1 MIERTIYAEY
11 EERAVPLDE
20 NAVREALS
28 EQAFALAELEI
39 DALGANSLQIVDKWI
54 DYSMI
59 EEGRMRA
66 RAVVELHR
74 DIATT
79 RDALAQEG

>member
-1 MIERTIYAEY
+1 MIERTTYAEY

-28 EQAFALAELEI
+28 EQAFALAALEI